1 MRKPAQTWREKG
13 IDIAAWESNN
23 GFSCTVRK
31 SYKDKTTNEWKE
43 SRYYYPDDLERLA
56 VLLVQAMN
64 WVGEY
69 ASDKQQN
76 ASPNAVSSEVKITNL
91 DDDIPF

>member
-23 GFSCTVRK
+23 GFTFTFRK
-31 SYKDKTTNEWKE
+31 TYKDKTTNEWKE

-69 ASDKQQN
+69 SSDQRSTSAIIADTTTPK
-76 ASPNAVSSEVKITNL
+76 VKDL